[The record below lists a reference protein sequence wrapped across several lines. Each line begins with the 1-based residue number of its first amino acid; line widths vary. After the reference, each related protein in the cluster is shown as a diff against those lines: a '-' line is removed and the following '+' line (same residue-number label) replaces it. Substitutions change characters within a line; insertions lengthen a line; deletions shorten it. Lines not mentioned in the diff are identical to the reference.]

1 MSQQT
6 TFAPSRPKSR
16 AVARPIP
23 LLAPVIIATFP
34 LRRPSPCR
42 NIGCSSIIDS
52 AIFWSSSLDRQSS
65 ILDPLPLPAIE
76 LLNKAGLVQFSYQ
89 THVDKCFGVRRRGFR
104 VFGRKIVE
112 HRFHAVR
119 RRIGNFRK
127 CVCIILV
134 CSFQPLGIGNTQI
147 LFEERFSVFLF
158 RSEERRV

>member
-42 NIGCSSIIDS
+42 NIKCSSIIDS

-76 LLNKAGLVQFSYQ
+76 LLNKARLVQFSYE
-89 THVDKCFGVRRRGFR
+89 THVDQCFSVHCRSSRA
-104 VFGRKIVE
+104 FGRNIVE
-112 HRFHAVR
+112 HCFHAVR
-119 RRIGNFRK
+119 RRRAN
-127 CVCIILV
+127 V
-134 CSFQPLGIGNTQI
+134 
-147 LFEERFSVFLF
+147 
-158 RSEERRV
+158 